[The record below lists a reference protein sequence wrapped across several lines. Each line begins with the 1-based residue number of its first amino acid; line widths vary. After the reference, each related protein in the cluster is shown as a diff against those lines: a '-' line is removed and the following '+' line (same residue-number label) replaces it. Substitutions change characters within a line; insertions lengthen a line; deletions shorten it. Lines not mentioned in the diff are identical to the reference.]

1 MEDDIKFNKPDDF
14 DFIIH
19 GEDTR
24 FVIFEKTESSSKHYL
39 NKMKRY
45 WKHSIKIVF
54 GMLDVLGK
62 RKLNNP

>member
-24 FVIFEKTESSSKHYL
+24 FVIFEKTENSSKHYL
-39 NKMKRY
+39 NKMKTY
-45 WKHSIKIVF
+45 WKYSTKIIF
-54 GMLDVLGK
+54 GLLNGLTNK
-62 RKLNNP
+62 KINNP